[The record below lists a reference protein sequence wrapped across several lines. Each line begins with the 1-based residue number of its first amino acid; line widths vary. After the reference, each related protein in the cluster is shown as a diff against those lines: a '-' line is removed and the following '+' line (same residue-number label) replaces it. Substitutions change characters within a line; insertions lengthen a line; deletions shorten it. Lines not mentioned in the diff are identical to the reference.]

1 MGASN
6 SSSSPR
12 RSSNNNSSSSSNR
25 SSTTTMSEL
34 HSSVQGA
41 IAHCKKSHSGQLSQ
55 DILASS

>member
-1 MGASN
+1 VKTSSPKVMGAGN
-6 SSSSPR
+6 S
-12 RSSNNNSSSSSNR
+12 SSSSSNR

>member
-1 MGASN
+1 
-6 SSSSPR
+6 
-12 RSSNNNSSSSSNR
+12 
-25 SSTTTMSEL
+25 MSEL